1 MLHFMNARDSEAL
14 PKIPKLREHGS
25 GQRSWAPP
33 DPVLLPGSSVLLAA
47 RAGAPRPAYGFK
59 A

>member
-1 MLHFMNARDSEAL
+1 MLHFMNARDSE
-14 PKIPKLREHGS
+14 EHS
-25 GQRSWAPP
+25 QKFPEIARAWQRSWAPP

>member
-1 MLHFMNARDSEAL
+1 MLHFMNARDSEDGRAL
-14 PKIPKLREHGS
+14 PKIPKLRERGS
-25 GQRSWAPP
+25 AAGLLRI
-33 DPVLLPGSSVLLAA
+33 LLPGSSVLLAA